1 MRSFWIRSCSVLGAG
16 IPFAVFPNVG
26 LADEGSL
33 QDKRNFLFKKIYEP
47 TVPLRKPDPLVK
59 SYPWSREEIDKKI
72 KENESYIKL
81 ESGTIESYSTNYFAV
96 SDPFEDSHNVR
107 PQLSQVP
114 GLLAMVADGHSGE
127 VASYFLRDNLFNFLE
142 VFQASFKS
150 SSLLNPDFFELA
162 DELFLTSKYD
172 KVETKKHAH
181 HGAVYCCA
189 HVKEKDIEVAWAG
202 DVRALVG
209 RRVGDGYETISLTKD
224 HQHNLHPG
232 ERERLLSMHPCE
244 PNVLNRNRVKGHLQP
259 TRAFGDGPYKRME
272 LFYESDRFHHL
283 HPNWTPPYVTAVPEV
298 APVYDIHPDDEFLI
312 LACDGLFQELHN
324 EELVR
329 ILGQHLST
337 DPSSRESSASV
348 LVEAALLAAGEFK
361 HGRLKTH
368 EENLTK
374 ILELPRKKR
383 RKVHDDI
390 TVIVLFFRPFGDENR
405 KEAERTKPIPKIP
418 AEYLEY
424 FTEEFTEAFLFP
436 SQSSDPTKVTKD
448 NNEQLND
455 ISIE

>member
-16 IPFAVFPNVG
+16 IPFAVFHNVG

-33 QDKRNFLFKKIYEP
+33 QEKRNFLFKKVYEP

-59 SYPWSREEIDKKI
+59 SYPMSREEIDKKI

-81 ESGTIESYSTNYFAV
+81 ESGTIESYSTNYFTV
-96 SDPFEDSHNVR
+96 SKPFENSHNVR

-114 GLLAMVADGHSGE
+114 GLLAMVARGHNGE
-127 VASYFLRDNLFNFLE
+127 VASYFLRDNLFDFLE

-162 DELFLTSKYD
+162 DELFLTSKCD
-172 KVETKKHAH
+172 KVETKKHAD
-181 HGAVYCCA
+181 HGAVYCCV

-202 DVRALVG
+202 VVRALVG

-224 HQHNLHPG
+224 HQHDIHPG
-232 ERERLLSMHPCE
+232 ERERLLSMHPYE
-244 PNVLNRNRVKGHLQP
+244 PDLLKKNRVKGHLQP

-272 LFYESDRFHHL
+272 IFYESDRFHHI

-298 APVYDIHPDDEFLI
+298 APVYEIHPDDEFLI
-312 LACDGLFQELHN
+312 LASDGLFQELHN
-324 EELVR
+324 EEVVR
-329 ILGQHLST
+329 ILGHHLST

-348 LVEAALLAAGEFK
+348 LIEAALLAAGEDK

-374 ILELPRKKR
+374 ILELPRKKK
-383 RKVHDDI
+383 RKVLDDI
-390 TVIVLFFRPFGDENR
+390 TVIVFFFRPFEDENR

-418 AEYLEY
+418 ADYLEY
-424 FTEEFTEAFLFP
+424 FTEEFTAAF
-436 SQSSDPTKVTKD
+436 SVSAQSFDPTKVIQDD
-448 NNEQLND
+448 NKSLND
-455 ISIE
+455 ISSE